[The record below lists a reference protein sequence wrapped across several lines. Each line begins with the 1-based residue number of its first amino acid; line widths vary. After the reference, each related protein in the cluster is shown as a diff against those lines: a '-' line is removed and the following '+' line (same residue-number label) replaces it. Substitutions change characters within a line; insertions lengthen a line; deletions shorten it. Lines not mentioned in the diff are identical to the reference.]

1 MPKLNEYLG
10 SVISSLTNARV
21 MADLQTVKVAE
32 EYAKHDLLQHFS
44 VPRMRVDDVELTI
57 PIALESTQQKLSTH
71 VDTIDNTEFNK
82 SLYKEVTRGLG
93 LSSLP
98 RAASSEI
105 RSLLAE
111 NTHQLEK
118 KVNLEKTTESVN
130 GFSHEITEKILTLNE
145 KYGLADKEITI
156 DKEIFKR
163 NISQLAEKQINTNQS
178 ATAIENLQVI
188 AESHLLKEQKP
199 ESIIYI
205 KMKISEDGMEWQ
217 KMDDDNGKTTQKLLP
232 E

>member
-44 VPRMRVDDVELTI
+44 VPRMRVDDVEITI
-57 PIALESTQQKLSTH
+57 PIALESTQQKLSSH
-71 VDTIDNTEFNK
+71 VDTIDNSEFNK

-118 KVNLEKTTESVN
+118 KVNLEKTTESVS
-130 GFSHEITEKILTLNE
+130 GFSHEVTEKILTINE
-145 KYGLADKEITI
+145 KYGLADKEVTI

-163 NISQLAEKQINTNQS
+163 NISQLAEKQINTKQS

-188 AESHLLKEQKP
+188 AESHLLKEQNP
-199 ESIIYI
+199 ENIIYI

-217 KMDDDNGKTTQKLLP
+217 KMDDGNGKTIQKLLP

>member
-1 MPKLNEYLG
+1 MAKLNEYLG

-57 PIALESTQQKLSTH
+57 PIALEATQQKLKSH

-93 LSSLP
+93 VTSLP

-111 NTHQLEK
+111 NTHALEK
-118 KVNLEKTTESVN
+118 RVNLEKTTQPVN
-130 GFSHEITEKILTLNE
+130 AFSDELTNKILSINE
-145 KYGLADKEITI
+145 KHGIADKELAI
-156 DKEIFKR
+156 DKENFKR
-163 NISQLAEKQINTNQS
+163 NISQLAEKQINTNQPAS
-178 ATAIENLQVI
+178 VIENLEVI
-188 AESHLLKEQKP
+188 AESHLLKEQNP
-199 ESIIYI
+199 ANIIYI
-205 KMKISEDGMEWQ
+205 KMKVSEDGMEWQ
-217 KMDDDNGKTTQKLLP
+217 KMDDENGNTQRKLLP

>member
-82 SLYKEVTRGLG
+82 NLYKEVTRGLG
-93 LSSLP
+93 LASLP

-217 KMDDDNGKTTQKLLP
+217 KMDDGNGKTTQKLLP

>member
-1 MPKLNEYLG
+1 MPKLNDYLG

-82 SLYKEVTRGLG
+82 NLYKEVTRGLG

-217 KMDDDNGKTTQKLLP
+217 KMDDGNGKTTQKLLP

>member
-1 MPKLNEYLG
+1 MAKLNEYLG

-57 PIALESTQQKLSTH
+57 PVALEATQQKLKSH
-71 VDTIDNTEFNK
+71 VDTIDNSEFNK

-93 LSSLP
+93 VNSLP

-111 NTHQLEK
+111 NTHTLEK
-118 KVNLEKTTESVN
+118 KVNLEKTTQPVN
-130 GFSHEITEKILTLNE
+130 AFSDELTNKILSLNE
-145 KYGLADKEITI
+145 KYSIADKEVII
-156 DKEIFKR
+156 DKETFKR
-163 NISQLAEKQINTNQS
+163 NISQLAERQINTNQPAS
-178 ATAIENLQVI
+178 VIENLEVI
-188 AESHLLKEQKP
+188 AESHLLKEQNP
-199 ESIIYI
+199 ANIIYI
-205 KMKISEDGMEWQ
+205 KMKVSEDGMEWQ
-217 KMDDDNGKTTQKLLP
+217 KMDDAEGNTQRKLLP

>member
-217 KMDDDNGKTTQKLLP
+217 KMDDGNGKTTQKLLP

>member
-82 SLYKEVTRGLG
+82 NLYKEVTRGLG

-217 KMDDDNGKTTQKLLP
+217 KMDDGNGKTTQKLLP

>member
-82 SLYKEVTRGLG
+82 NLYKEVTRGLG

-130 GFSHEITEKILTLNE
+130 GFSHEITEKILTLND

-217 KMDDDNGKTTQKLLP
+217 KMDDGNGKTTQKLLP

>member
-71 VDTIDNTEFNK
+71 IDTIDNTEFNK

-130 GFSHEITEKILTLNE
+130 GFSHEITEKVLTLNE

-217 KMDDDNGKTTQKLLP
+217 KMDDGNGKTTQKLLP

>member
-82 SLYKEVTRGLG
+82 NLYKEVTRGLG

-163 NISQLAEKQINTNQS
+163 NISQLAEKQINTNQW
-178 ATAIENLQVI
+178 
-188 AESHLLKEQKP
+188 
-199 ESIIYI
+199 
-205 KMKISEDGMEWQ
+205 IS
-217 KMDDDNGKTTQKLLP
+217 N
-232 E
+232 

>member
-57 PIALESTQQKLSTH
+57 PIALESTQQKLSSH
-71 VDTIDNTEFNK
+71 VDTIDNSEFNK

-118 KVNLEKTTESVN
+118 KVNFEKTTESVS
-130 GFSHEITEKILTLNE
+130 GFSQEITEKIFTLNE
-145 KYGLADKEITI
+145 KYGLANKEVNL
-156 DKEIFKR
+156 DRESFKR
-163 NISQLAEKQINTNQS
+163 NISQLAEKQININQS
-178 ATAIENLQVI
+178 STAIENLQVI

-199 ESIIYI
+199 ENIIYI

-217 KMDDDNGKTTQKLLP
+217 KMEDGNGKTTRKLLP